1 MHRRSVL
8 LGSGAVLGGFA
19 GRAWAEGAAV
29 HPGLAAGTREE
40 AVLDQLPGKQKLI
53 KLSYRPPNYEAPL
66 SYLRTAITPND
77 QFFVRYHLS
86 QIPEMAELTTWRLAV
101 GGDAAT
107 TPVTLTLAD
116 LAALPQV
123 EVTAVCQCS
132 GNRRGLSSPHV
143 AGVQWGVGAMGNA
156 VWRGP
161 RLRDVLARAGV
172 GAKAVEVQF
181 HGVDHGPIETT
192 PQFAK
197 ALPVDRALDETTL
210 IATSMN
216 GAPLPLWNGYPAR
229 LIVPGWTATYWMK
242 HLSVLTIASTPLA
255 NFWMKTAYRVPTGM
269 FPGSSFPTQDNAT
282 NRPITDIV
290 VNALVTSHADGD
302 RVAVGPVTLSGQ
314 AWDNGSGIAAVDVS
328 TDGGA
333 SWRPATLGAGTGRFG
348 FQPWSAVIVAA
359 AGALSPMVR
368 ATARSG
374 AVQPAKA
381 LFNGAG
387 YHNNAIQTLSLT
399 AV

>member
-1 MHRRSVL
+1 
-8 LGSGAVLGGFA
+8 LGALS
-19 GRAWAEGAAV
+19 RQAWAEGAAV
-29 HPGLAAGTREE
+29 NPGLAAGTRDE
-40 AVLDQLPGKQKLI
+40 AVFDTLPGKQKLI

-66 SYLRTAITPND
+66 ACLGSAITPND
-77 QFFVRYHLS
+77 RFFVRYHLS
-86 QIPEMAELTTWRLAV
+86 QIPNIAELQDWSLSL
-101 GGDAAT
+101 GGDAAGKE
-107 TPVTLTLAD
+107 VKLSMAD
-116 LAALPQV
+116 LAKLPQT

-132 GNRRGLSSPHV
+132 GNRRGLSDPHV

-161 RLRDVLARAGV
+161 RLRDVLALAGI
-172 GAKAVEVQF
+172 GPKAVEVQF
-181 HGVDHGPIETT
+181 HGTDHGPIETT

-197 ALPVDRALDETTL
+197 SIPVDRALDETTI

-216 GAPLPLWNGYPAR
+216 NAPLPLWNGYPAR

-242 HLSVLTIASTPLA
+242 HLSVLTISATPLA

-269 FPGSSFPTQDNAT
+269 FPGSPFPTQDNAT

-302 RVAVGPVTLSGQ
+302 TVAAGPVTIAGQ
-314 AWDNGSGIAAVDVS
+314 AWDNGSGIARVDIS

-333 SWRPATLGAGTGRFG
+333 TWSAATLGESTGRFG
-348 FQPWSAVIVAA
+348 FQPWQAVITAK
-359 AGALSPMVR
+359 AGGVSPMVR
-368 ATARSG
+368 ATSRAG
-374 AVQPAKA
+374 AVQPARP

-387 YHNNAIQTLSLT
+387 YHNNAIQTLSLN
-399 AV
+399 AA